1 MPRPNPIE
9 IPRQG
14 HARLDAQSYR
24 IAAMRARSE
33 AALLAAC
40 HAPVMGIDFA
50 AICGAARR
58 VEFAALIN
66 DDKVCVTSESVVV
79 HDQCARA
86 LAAGSESPE
95 DAELLCALYVVHEL
109 AHLPQG
115 IGPYAVVRD
124 LRSLGEDALLDLDLG
139 ADHVAALVVSRAR
152 DMPLSAVKAL
162 QLRGLCGFPVTT
174 EHTPEARRRK
184 ARRVVSLVVES
195 MLGLARD
202 DSYLCADFSP
212 TSPALSLIYRGAGL
226 TRVWATAPL
235 TSSATE
241 RLLSAAD
248 ALDAGGAD
256 PAEVAAIVRAALAPR
271 VAA

>member
-1 MPRPNPIE
+1 MPHLNPIE
-9 IPRQG
+9 SPRLG
-14 HARLDAQSYR
+14 LARLDAQSYR

-40 HAPVMGIDFA
+40 HSPVMGIDFA

-58 VEFAALIN
+58 VEFAALLN
-66 DDKVCVTSESVVV
+66 DDKVCLTPESVVV

-115 IGPYAVVRD
+115 IGPYSVVRD

-139 ADHVAALVVSRAR
+139 ADHVAALVVSRAKGTQ
-152 DMPLSAVKAL
+152 LSAVKAL
-162 QLRGLCGFPVTT
+162 QLRGLCSFPVTA

-184 ARRVVSLVVES
+184 ARRVVSLVAES

-212 TSPALSLIYRGAGL
+212 TSPVLSLIRRGAGL
-226 TRVWATAPL
+226 TRVVATATL
-235 TSSATE
+235 DSAATE

-271 VAA
+271 LAA